1 MMMEDDNDQWSMI
14 NDQWS
19 MNDGGWWW
27 LHVVPSIL
35 MLQSFVLRLVVLSIK
50 FLQESWPLC
59 CALLSSWVA
68 NAFKIEADDATMEPN
83 EDHIKFKD
91 FVKVDSK
98 GLGVDDQPGKYG
110 NHAIIPFVPY
120 NLRSLVIFI
129 ADLVRAWELISMLP
143 SFEEKHKQYQQ

>member
-1 MMMEDDNDQWSMI
+1 
-14 NDQWS
+14 
-19 MNDGGWWW
+19 
-27 LHVVPSIL
+27 
-35 MLQSFVLRLVVLSIK
+35 
-50 FLQESWPLC
+50 
-59 CALLSSWVA
+59 
-68 NAFKIEADDATMEPN
+68 MEPN

-143 SFEEKHKQYQQ
+143 SFEEKHKQYQQQVNENETDANAKKNQPGDFSQELIFLSFADAALDMNKCTDTTILDSLKNLQTFGSKDHCTDHTD